1 MLDHSQLHFQT
12 ITQHPYIYIFVKTFQ
27 TLNTNTRNT
36 LYIFFCLSS
45 TTDGGPPPP
54 RRGVGP
60 QNKTHKRRRRDR
72 RAPGR
77 RGNDRSARGCLRRT
91 WRRPLRQARGNKID
105 ITIPLMARA
114 RVSPRQRER
123 TLLGRLAQNLSDT
136 SPHHRATFS
145 NVAPSHL
152 ALDVTPPCQDN
163 SQGGCTRRTGIIP
176 VTRPGKSGGSAL
188 APQQLARVLIIAV
201 WTKGRQLSHT

>member
-1 MLDHSQLHFQT
+1 M
-12 ITQHPYIYIFVKTFQ
+12 
-27 TLNTNTRNT
+27 
-36 LYIFFCLSS
+36 
-45 TTDGGPPPP
+45 
-54 RRGVGP
+54 GP

-145 NVAPSHL
+145 NVAPSLL

-163 SQGGCTRRTGIIP
+163 GQGGCTRRTGIIP
-176 VTRPGKSGGSAL
+176 VTRPGKSGGRCPCTTTTGSSLDYRGLDEGEAAVAHLSWITLRRHSAAAGWADL
-188 APQQLARVLIIAV
+188 AGGVLVFI
-201 WTKGRQLSHT
+201 TYPN